1 MKLNRCLQVA
11 ALVAGLL
18 ASSAQAVPITRH
30 FEFSSAEGPLRFENA
45 RGQFTYD
52 SDLAVIGQWTTVFG
66 GQIFD
71 DVRLSFAGRSYTK
84 GTGVGGWL
92 SFNQQGMLVDVAL
105 GSHCP
110 ADWCETSGSH
120 ESWFVAVYS
129 EARWQ
134 HNNVFSYG
142 GFEGARYVTS
152 SPDVRFV
159 EPAEVPE
166 AHSGALL
173 LAALSSLMLVS
184 ALRRKT

>member
-71 DVRLSFAGRSYTK
+71 DVRLSFAGRSYSK
-84 GTGVGGWL
+84 SNGIGGWL
-92 SFNQQGMLVDVAL
+92 GFDSQGVLVDVAI
-105 GSHCP
+105 GSDCP
-110 ADWCETSGSH
+110 VDSCIVSGSY
-120 ESWFVAVYS
+120 ESWSIGLSTDTRTQGNRFA
-129 EARWQ
+129 
-134 HNNVFSYG
+134 YG
-142 GFEGARYVTS
+142 GFNGARYVSFST
-152 SPDVRFV
+152 DVRFLD
-159 EPAEVPE
+159 PTEVPE
-166 AHSGALL
+166 GHSSALL
-173 LAALSSLMLVS
+173 GAGLLSLMLVS
-184 ALRRKT
+184 ARRRRN